1 VSNDY
6 YNKAAAITPS
16 DTVNIAGGPPG
27 LLVDAIYSGAGGTV
41 AAVFQDDTV
50 VNFTTVAGEILPIRI
65 KRVNAA
71 GTAAT
76 LLVAL
81 WTTP

>member
-1 VSNDY
+1 MANDY
-6 YNKAAAITPS
+6 YNYAAPITPS

-27 LLVDAIYSGAGGTV
+27 LLVDAIHCGGAGTV
-41 AAVFQDDTV
+41 AAVFQNDTV
-50 VNFTTVAGEILPIRI
+50 VPFTVVAGEILPIRI

-81 WTTP
+81 WVTP